1 MRRRLVLLCGVAM
14 FLALT
19 TAVPQAAADKE
30 HRQIMADIRM
40 LQQQNQA
47 LQAQL
52 AALTDVLR
60 DVKTKLDD
68 QSGTSR
74 KGFADQKTLVDAL
87 GADLR
92 VVREKV
98 DETNVRLSS
107 LAQEV
112 DAIRTAQPPAG
123 APAGPPANPAAP
135 AGAGD
140 PSAQPPQPP
149 QAAPGSFGSSPS
161 KAFEAARSDYFA
173 ANWSLAI
180 QGFESFIKNF
190 PKSDMIDDAQY
201 YIGESHFGAGKY
213 KEAVAAYDRVI
224 ATYPASNTLPDAYYK
239 RGVALNA
246 LGQIQPARDSFDFV
260 IKNYPTSD
268 TATLAKQALD
278 RLSRIGKQ
286 A

>member
-1 MRRRLVLLCGVAM
+1 MRRRLALLCSVTM
-14 FLALT
+14 FLALA
-19 TAVPQAAADKE
+19 TAAPEAAANKE
-30 HRQIMADIRM
+30 HQQMMADLRM

-60 DVKTKLDD
+60 TVSTRLDE

-74 KGFADQKTLVDAL
+74 KGFADQKALVDTL
-87 GADLR
+87 GGDLR

-98 DETNVRLSS
+98 DETNVRLTS

-112 DAIRTAQPPAG
+112 DAIRTAPPAASAVGPVSGSGDPQG
-123 APAGPPANPAAP
+123 APPGQSPPPP
-135 AGAGD
+135 GA
-140 PSAQPPQPP
+140 
-149 QAAPGSFGSSPS
+149 FGTSPS

-173 ANWSLAI
+173 ANWTLAI
-180 QGFESFIKNF
+180 QGFTSFIESF

-201 YIGESHFGAGKY
+201 YIGESYFGATKY
-213 KEAVAAYDRVI
+213 REAIAAYDRVI
-224 ATYPASNTLPDAYYK
+224 AAYPASNTLPDAYYK

-246 LGQIQPARDSFDFV
+246 TGQIQPARESFEFV
-260 IKNYPTSD
+260 IKTYPTSD

-278 RLSRIGKQ
+278 RLSRIGKRP
-286 A
+286 

>member
-1 MRRRLVLLCGVAM
+1 MRRRLALLCSMTM
-14 FLALT
+14 FLALA
-19 TAVPQAAADKE
+19 TAAPEAAANKE
-30 HRQIMADIRM
+30 HQQMMADLRM

-60 DVKTKLDD
+60 TVATRLDE

-74 KGFADQKTLVDAL
+74 KGFADQKALVDTL
-87 GADLR
+87 GGDLR

-98 DETNVRLSS
+98 DETNVRLTS

-112 DAIRTAQPPAG
+112 DAIRTAPPA
-123 APAGPPANPAAP
+123 
-135 AGAGD
+135 
-140 PSAQPPQPP
+140 
-149 QAAPGSFGSSPS
+149 AAPGSPAVAPPLGTGDPQGAPPGPPTAPPGAFGTSPS

-173 ANWSLAI
+173 ANWALAI
-180 QGFESFIKNF
+180 QGFESFIKSF

-201 YIGESHFGAGKY
+201 YIGESYFGATKY
-213 KEAVAAYDRVI
+213 REAIAAYDRVI
-224 ATYPASNTLPDAYYK
+224 AAYPASNTLPGTYYK

-246 LGQIQPARDSFDFV
+246 IGQIQPARESFEFV
-260 IKNYPTSD
+260 IKTYPTSD

-278 RLSRIGKQ
+278 RLSRIGKRP
-286 A
+286 

>member
-1 MRRRLVLLCGVAM
+1 MRRRL
-14 FLALT
+14 
-19 TAVPQAAADKE
+19 AVPFAVALVLVLSTAAVQAADKE

-52 AALTDVLR
+52 AALTEVLR
-60 DVKTKLDD
+60 AVSTRLDE

-74 KGFADQKTLVDAL
+74 KAFADQKTQVDAL

-112 DAIRTAQPPAG
+112 DAIRTAPPAAAAPVPVGGAAAGAADAPPVMPPG
-123 APAGPPANPAAP
+123 APA
-135 AGAGD
+135 
-140 PSAQPPQPP
+140 
-149 QAAPGSFGSSPS
+149 APGAFGMSPS
-161 KAFEAARSDYFA
+161 KAFEMARSDYFA

-180 QGFESFIKNF
+180 QGFESFIKTF
-190 PKSDMIDDAQY
+190 PKSDMVDDAQY
-201 YIGESHFGAGKY
+201 YIGESHFGATKY
-213 KEAVAAYDRVI
+213 RDAVAAYDRVI
-224 ATYPASNTLPDAYYK
+224 AAYPSSNTLPDTYYK

-246 LGQIQPARDSFDFV
+246 LGQIQPARESFEFV
-260 IKNYPTSD
+260 IKTYPTSD

-278 RLSRIGKQ
+278 RLSRIGKLP
-286 A
+286 

>member
-1 MRRRLVLLCGVAM
+1 MRQRLALLCGVAM
-14 FLALT
+14 FLAF
-19 TAVPQAAADKE
+19 AAAAPEAADKE

-60 DVKTKLDD
+60 AVTAKLDE
-68 QSGTSR
+68 QAGGNR
-74 KGFADQKTLVDAL
+74 KGFADQKSLVDAL

-98 DETNVRLSS
+98 DETNVRLTS

-112 DAIRTAQPPAG
+112 DAVRTAQPQAA
-123 APAGPPANPAAP
+123 APAPANPAAP
-135 AGAGD
+135 SGTGD
-140 PSAQPPQPP
+140 PAAPPPAPPQT
-149 QAAPGSFGSSPS
+149 APGAFGTSPS

-180 QGFESFIKNF
+180 QGFESFIKTF
-190 PKSDMIDDAQY
+190 PKSDMVDDAQY
-201 YIGESHFGAGKY
+201 YIGESHYGAGKY
-213 KEAVAAYDRVI
+213 REAVAAYDRVI
-224 ATYPASNTLPDAYYK
+224 AAYPASNTLPDTYYK
-239 RGVALNA
+239 RGLALNA
-246 LGQIQPARDSFDFV
+246 IGQIQPARDSFEIV
-260 IKNYPTSD
+260 IKNYPASD

-278 RLSRIGKQ
+278 RLSRIGKLQ
-286 A
+286 